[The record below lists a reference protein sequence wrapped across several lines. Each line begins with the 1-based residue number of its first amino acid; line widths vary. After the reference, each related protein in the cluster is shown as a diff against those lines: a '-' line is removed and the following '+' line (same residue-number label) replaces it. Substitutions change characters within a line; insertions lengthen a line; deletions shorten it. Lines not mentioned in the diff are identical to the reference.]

1 MSAAELPLPLTRDA
15 AISASTHQAMQAAAE
30 WFALLRSGEAS
41 DADRSAWES
50 WLAASEAHRTA
61 WACVEQVSR
70 RFEPIQSS
78 VSPRSTVGVLQTA
91 QQHQARRRRF
101 LLSVAAFG
109 GTGLLS
115 WAAWRHT
122 PLPTMAM
129 AWMAD
134 HRTSVGEVREIALSE
149 GTRVW
154 LGSASAFSEDYQPGL
169 RRLRLVAGDIFIETA
184 ADLHRDFVVDTP
196 HGRLRALGTRFNV
209 RLEGD
214 AQTFVTVY
222 EGAVEV
228 RTATSGTTRVLRAS
242 EQTRFSGSGVEAP
255 AQADPARE
263 SWTQGL
269 LIAQDMPL
277 AQVAA
282 ELARY
287 RRGHLDV
294 APEVAGLRVF
304 GSFPLNDTDR
314 ALVMLATVLPVQVR
328 HTLPWWSSIEP
339 KANGAARS
347 P

>member
-1 MSAAELPLPLTRDA
+1 MSAAELPLPPAPKAATSDA
-15 AISASTHQAMQAAAE
+15 THRAMQEAAE
-30 WFALLRSGEAS
+30 WFALLRSGEAGH
-41 DADRSAWES
+41 ADRTAWES
-50 WLAASEAHRTA
+50 WLAANEAHRTA
-61 WACVEQVSR
+61 WACVEQVSH

-78 VSPRSTVGVLQTA
+78 VNPRSTVEVLQTA
-91 QQHQARRRRF
+91 QHHALRRRV
-101 LLSVAAFG
+101 LLGLATCG

-115 WAAWRHT
+115 WAVWRHT
-122 PLPTMAM
+122 PLPAMAM
-129 AWMAD
+129 AWAAD
-134 HRTSVGEVREIALSE
+134 HHTGVGEVREVALSD

-154 LGSASAFSEDYQPGL
+154 LGSASAFNEDYQPGL

-184 ADLHRDFVVDTP
+184 ADAHRDFVVDTP
-196 HGRLRALGTRFNV
+196 QGHLRALGTRFNV

-214 AQTFVTVY
+214 GQTFVAVY

-228 RTATSGTTRVLRAS
+228 RTATSDTTRVLRAS
-242 EQTRFSGSGVEAP
+242 EQARFSGSGVEAP

-277 AQVAA
+277 GQVAA

-287 RRGHLDV
+287 RRGHLAV
-294 APEVAGLRVF
+294 APEIAGLRVF

-314 ALVMLATVLPVQVR
+314 ALVMLATVLPIQVR

-339 KANGAARS
+339 RGKGAARS

>member
-1 MSAAELPLPLTRDA
+1 MSAAELPLPPAPKAATSDA
-15 AISASTHQAMQAAAE
+15 THRAMQEAAE
-30 WFALLRSGEAS
+30 WFALLRSGEAGH
-41 DADRSAWES
+41 ADRTAWES
-50 WLAASEAHRTA
+50 WLAANEAHRTA
-61 WACVEQVSR
+61 WACVEQVSH

-78 VSPRSTVGVLQTA
+78 VNPRSTVEVLQTA
-91 QQHQARRRRF
+91 QHHALRRRV
-101 LLSVAAFG
+101 LLGLATCG

-115 WAAWRHT
+115 WAVWRHT
-122 PLPTMAM
+122 PLPAMAM
-129 AWMAD
+129 AWAAD
-134 HRTSVGEVREIALSE
+134 HHTGVGEVRKVALSD

-154 LGSASAFSEDYQPGL
+154 LGSASAFNEDYQPGL

-184 ADLHRDFVVDTP
+184 ADAHRDFVVDTP
-196 HGRLRALGTRFNV
+196 QGRLRALGTRFNV

-214 AQTFVTVY
+214 GQTFVAVY

-228 RTATSGTTRVLRAS
+228 RTATSDTTRVLRAS
-242 EQTRFSGSGVEAP
+242 EQARFSGSGVEAP

-277 AQVAA
+277 GQVAA

-287 RRGHLDV
+287 RRGHLAV
-294 APEVAGLRVF
+294 APEIAGLRVF

-339 KANGAARS
+339 KGKGAARS